1 MRYVWATGTHQ
12 GRIRERNEDSVFPET
27 SGAAEGPLL
36 VGVADGMGGHVAGNI
51 ASTLALTIAT
61 EEPADTDTTIADRIL
76 AANQAIQDRVS
87 DEPTLAGM
95 GTTMTI
101 GSFSDDGAATIGHV
115 GDSRCYLLRDG
126 ELKRLTS
133 DHTVVAELVALG
145 HIKKEDIDTHPQRH
159 LLTRSL
165 GLGPVAI
172 DTEQL
177 ELQTGDRVLFC
188 SDGLTSMLTDREITT
203 ILDSGSDLEA
213 TVWILIEAA
222 NAAGGIDNITVAIV
236 DAGP

>member
-27 SGAAEGPLL
+27 SGAGEGPLL

-61 EEPADTDTTIADRIL
+61 EEPPDTDTTIVDRIL

-87 DEPTLAGM
+87 DEPNLAGM

-101 GSFSDDGAATIGHV
+101 GSFSDDGSATIGHV
-115 GDSRCYLLRDG
+115 GDSRCYLMRDG
-126 ELKRLTS
+126 ELSRLTS

-145 HIKKEDIDTHPQRH
+145 HIKNEDVNTHPQRH

-165 GLGPVAI
+165 GLGPVAV
-172 DTEQL
+172 DTE
-177 ELQTGDRVLFC
+177 EIDLQAGDRLLFC

-213 TVWILIEAA
+213 TVWMLIEAA

>member
-1 MRYVWATGTHQ
+1 
-12 GRIRERNEDSVFPET
+12 
-27 SGAAEGPLL
+27 
-36 VGVADGMGGHVAGNI
+36 
-51 ASTLALTIAT
+51 
-61 EEPADTDTTIADRIL
+61 
-76 AANQAIQDRVS
+76 
-87 DEPTLAGM
+87 
-95 GTTMTI
+95 
-101 GSFSDDGAATIGHV
+101 
-115 GDSRCYLLRDG
+115 
-126 ELKRLTS
+126 
-133 DHTVVAELVALG
+133 VVAELVALG

-165 GLGPVAI
+165 GLGPVAV

-177 ELQTGDRVLFC
+177 ELQTGDRLLFC

>member
-27 SGAAEGPLL
+27 SGAGDGPLL
-36 VGVADGMGGHVAGNI
+36 AGVADGMGGHVAGNI
-51 ASTLALTIAT
+51 ASALALTMAT
-61 EEPADTDTTIADRIL
+61 EDPADADIDIAERVL
-76 AANQAIQDRVS
+76 AANQAIRDRVS
-87 DEPTLAGM
+87 DEPNLAGM
-95 GTTMTI
+95 GTTMTLGLFSED
-101 GSFSDDGAATIGHV
+101 GSATVGHV

-126 ELKRLTS
+126 DFKRITS
-133 DHTVVAELVALG
+133 DHTVVAELVELG
-145 HIKKEDIDTHPQRH
+145 HIQDEDVETHPQRH

-165 GLGPVAI
+165 GLGPVKV

-177 ELQTGDRVLFC
+177 DLEAGDRLLFC
-188 SDGLTSMLTDREITT
+188 SDGLTSMLNDREIKA

-213 TVWILIEAA
+213 TVWMLIEAA

>member
-27 SGAAEGPLL
+27 SGAGDGPLL
-36 VGVADGMGGHVAGNI
+36 AGVADGMGGHVAGNI
-51 ASTLALTIAT
+51 ASALALTMAT
-61 EEPADTDTTIADRIL
+61 EDPADADIDIADRVL
-76 AANQAIQDRVS
+76 AGNQAIRDRVS
-87 DEPTLAGM
+87 DEPNLAGM
-95 GTTMTI
+95 GTTMTLGLFPED
-101 GSFSDDGAATIGHV
+101 GSATVGHV

-126 ELKRLTS
+126 DLKRITS
-133 DHTVVAELVALG
+133 DHTVVAELVELG
-145 HIKKEDIDTHPQRH
+145 HIKDEDVETHPQRH

-165 GLGPVAI
+165 GLGPVKV

-177 ELQTGDRVLFC
+177 DLEAGDRLLFC
-188 SDGLTSMLTDREITT
+188 SDGLTSMLNDREIKA

-213 TVWILIEAA
+213 TVWMLIEAA